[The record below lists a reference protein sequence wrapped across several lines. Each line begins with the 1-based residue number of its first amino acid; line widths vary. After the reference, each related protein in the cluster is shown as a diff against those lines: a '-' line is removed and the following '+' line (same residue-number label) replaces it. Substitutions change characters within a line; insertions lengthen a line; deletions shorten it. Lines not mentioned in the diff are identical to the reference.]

1 MKNITILN
9 LTRMGDLIQST
20 ALFKKIKLIYPESRV
35 RLIISKEFEEIA
47 PFLPYID
54 EIKPIDVTGLSE
66 LLKANNFEFTTDVV
80 KSLNAIFDGILNVNY
95 DLAVNLSHDEFSV
108 YFLYILNS
116 LKNIGI
122 SVNREGIIIS
132 NDEMI
137 AYIFSAVKNRK
148 VSVLNLVDLYERTID
163 ANKTLQHKLHVNKI
177 YLDTKKNN
185 EEHYE
190 NKNGNNEF
198 EVLKKY
204 GIEES
209 DNIVSFAIGASTEL
223 KKWRYDYFAELAKMF
238 LNGDTKTKVVLLG
251 ANYDVKAGGF
261 IESIVNNE
269 RLINLTGKTS
279 VSDLVYITRRSNLLI
294 THDTGTMH
302 IGVAVGTKLI
312 VIYTGNVGFLETG
325 PYAENRLLVVPDIGC
340 FPCDFNLKCL
350 NPVCQGLIK
359 PEYIYD
365 MSLMLLKNEAGYAE
379 KLFKY
384 KNTGIIPY
392 LSRFDSKKFIDYL
405 PAVKIKLNF
414 KDLKLK
420 ILKLALE
427 HYYEGDFW
435 KIDENEIQLFLDCFE
450 GIEYNLNLD
459 IEEELKSVE
468 ILIALC
474 KRGISETKK
483 MVNIALTDPFN
494 SKKIDEHT
502 GNIKSIDFELKY
514 ISSVYDDL
522 SLYNQIHVISQNS
535 SVSYDLFGLALD
547 SLKNYSRYKLQLNIF
562 KKVSLIFLDKIKN
575 RHNKNSLLC
584 KEGCQAKPDSGYI

>member
-1 MKNITILN
+1 
-9 LTRMGDLIQST
+9 MGDLIQST
-20 ALFKKIKLIYPESRV
+20 ALFKKIKQIYPESRV
-35 RLIISKEFEEIA
+35 KLIISKEFAEIA
-47 PFLPYID
+47 PFLPYVD

-66 LLKANNFEFTTDVV
+66 ILKANNFDLTIDVL
-80 KSLNAIFDGILNVNY
+80 KALGDMFDGILQVNY

-122 SVNREGIIIS
+122 SVNREGTIIS

-148 VSVLNLVDLYERTID
+148 VSVLNLVDLYERTIKT
-163 ANKTLQHKLHVNKI
+163 NKTQYKQHVNKI
-177 YLDTKKNN
+177 YLDTKKID
-185 EEHYE
+185 EEH
-190 NKNGNNEF
+190 NGNKEF

-204 GIEES
+204 GIEER

-238 LNGDTKTKVVLLG
+238 LNGDIKTKVVLLG

-261 IESIVNNE
+261 IESIVANE

-279 VSDLVYITRRSNLLI
+279 VSDLVYVVRRSNLLI

-325 PYAENRLLVVPDIGC
+325 PYAENRLLVIPDIGC

-365 MSLMLLKNEAGYAE
+365 MSLMVLEKENDYAQ
-379 KLFKY
+379 KLSDY
-384 KNTGIIPY
+384 KNSGIIPY

-420 ILKLALE
+420 ILKLSLE

-435 KIDENEIQLFLDCFE
+435 KIDENEIELFLDCFE
-450 GIEYNLNLD
+450 GIEYNLSLD

-468 ILIALC
+468 NLIVLC
-474 KRGISETKK
+474 KRGMSETKK
-483 MVNIALTDPFN
+483 MINLALKDPFN
-494 SKKIDEHT
+494 SNSIEEST

-522 SLYNQIHVISQNS
+522 SLFNQIYVINQNS

-547 SLKNYSRYKLQLNIF
+547 SLKCYSKYKIQLNIF

-575 RHNKNSLLC
+575 L
-584 KEGCQAKPDSGYI
+584 